1 MSAIIIDDN
10 LLKIKM
16 IEKYISKFISLH
28 DVAKCGESALDF
40 LETNTYQYIF
50 LDHHLPDCYG
60 SDLLEQIKTV
70 HYKSKIISISND
82 TTVLTDY
89 KQIGY
94 DDVFVYPFD
103 ESIKRILAGTIQ
115 SNH

>member
-10 LLKIKM
+10 QLKIKM
-16 IEKYISKFISLH
+16 IEKYISKFISLY
-28 DVAKCGESALDF
+28 DIAECGESALDL

-50 LDHHLPDCYG
+50 LDHHLPDCKG

-70 HYKSKIISISND
+70 HNNSKLISISND
-82 TTVLTDY
+82 TTILNNF

-103 ESIKRILAGTIQ
+103 ESINRIFR
-115 SNH
+115 

>member
-10 LLKIKM
+10 LLKIKL
-16 IEKYISKFISLH
+16 IEKYISKFISMY
-28 DVAKCGESALDF
+28 DVAECGESALDF
-40 LETNTYQYIF
+40 L
-50 LDHHLPDCYG
+50 DHHLPDCKG

-70 HYKSKIISISND
+70 HNNSKLISISND
-82 TTVLTDY
+82 TTILNNF

-103 ESIKRILAGTIQ
+103 ESINRIFR
-115 SNH
+115 

>member
-10 LLKIKM
+10 LLKIKL
-16 IEKYISKFISLH
+16 IEKYISKFISMY
-28 DVAKCGESALDF
+28 DVAECGESALDL
-40 LETNTYQYIF
+40 LETNSYHYIF
-50 LDHHLPDCYG
+50 LDHHLPDCKG

-70 HYKSKIISISND
+70 HNNSKLISISND
-82 TTVLTDY
+82 TTILNNF

-103 ESIKRILAGTIQ
+103 ESINRIFR
-115 SNH
+115 

>member
-10 LLKIKM
+10 QLKIKM
-16 IEKYISKFISLH
+16 IEKYISKFISLY
-28 DVAKCGESALDF
+28 DIAECGESALDL

-50 LDHHLPDCYG
+50 LDHHLPDCKG
-60 SDLLEQIKTV
+60 SDLLEQIKIV
-70 HYKSKIISISND
+70 HNNSKLISISND
-82 TTVLTDY
+82 TTILTNF

-103 ESIKRILAGTIQ
+103 ESIQRIFR
-115 SNH
+115 

>member
-10 LLKIKM
+10 QLKIKM
-16 IEKYISKFISLH
+16 IEKYISKFISLY
-28 DVAKCGESALDF
+28 DIAECGESALDL

-50 LDHHLPDCYG
+50 LDHHLPDCKG
-60 SDLLEQIKTV
+60 SDLLEQIKIV
-70 HYKSKIISISND
+70 HNNSKLISISND
-82 TTVLTDY
+82 TTILTNF

-103 ESIKRILAGTIQ
+103 ESLNRIFR
-115 SNH
+115 